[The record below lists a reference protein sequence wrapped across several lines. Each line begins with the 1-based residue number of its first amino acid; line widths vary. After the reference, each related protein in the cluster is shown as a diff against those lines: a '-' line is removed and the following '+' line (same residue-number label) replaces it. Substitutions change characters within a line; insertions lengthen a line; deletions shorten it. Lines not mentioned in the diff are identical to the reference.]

1 MEAWYAPLM
10 RKAYDNALNS
20 PDPSTQNGAVLV
32 SADGKVIGE
41 GCNHFPAGVDKC
53 HWHGPKQAKYDRV
66 VHAEVSAIL
75 SAARN
80 GHSTWNSTLICP
92 WAGCSNCSKHIADAG
107 ITQLIRNPWTDGL
120 TGMHWFDDC
129 MVGDEIMREAG
140 VVLTDAD
147 PVVLPVV
154 KIRRDGKLWPA

>member
-1 MEAWYAPLM
+1 MEAWYAELM
-10 RKAYDNALNS
+10 RKAYENALNS
-20 PDPSTQNGAVLV
+20 LDPSTQNGSVLI
-32 SADGKVIGE
+32 SPDGVVIGQ
-41 GCNHFPAGVDKC
+41 GWNHFPDGINEV

-75 SAARN
+75 DAARR
-80 GHSTWNSTLICP
+80 GNSTDGSTLLCP
-92 WAGCSNCSKHIADAG
+92 WAACSNCSKTIADSG
-107 ITQLIRNPWTDGL
+107 VVRLIRNPWTDGL

-140 VVLTDAD
+140 VSLVDAD